1 MIWSARDLRND
12 HAWWRAV
19 RPRSLARIAIAD
31 IAVCANVI
39 HSLDMKHR
47 PTITLAILIAPTLAT
62 ATPSRHPKIDVC
74 RIAATPKNWIGKAVR
89 VEGYVVDL
97 SSHGFV
103 LTGGRGC
110 MGHGQ
115 LGIVTNLIDGAPI
128 WRNAFAGSSGPKRA
142 ILIGRVHWTRAQ
154 MGGRNPSLE
163 VLRVES
169 IAAHEARWDELS

>member
-1 MIWSARDLRND
+1 
-12 HAWWRAV
+12 
-19 RPRSLARIAIAD
+19 
-31 IAVCANVI
+31 VI
-39 HSLDMKHR
+39 HPLDMNHR
-47 PTITLAILIAPTLAT
+47 PTIALAILIAPTLAT
-62 ATPSRHPKIDVC
+62 ATPGSHPKIDVC
-74 RIAATPKNWIGKAVR
+74 RIAATPEDWIGKAVH

-103 LTGGRGC
+103 LTGGGEC
-110 MGHGQ
+110 TGHGQ
-115 LGIVTNLIDGAPI
+115 LQLFINLIDRTPI

-169 IAAHEARWDELS
+169 IAAREARWDELS

>member
-39 HSLDMKHR
+39 HSLDMKHC
-47 PTITLAILIAPTLAT
+47 PTITLAILIVPTLAT
-62 ATPSRHPKIDVC
+62 ATPTRHPKIDVC
-74 RIAATPKNWIGKAVR
+74 RIAASPKNWIGKAVR

-110 MGHGQ
+110 MRHGQ

-163 VLRVES
+163 VLRIES